1 MTTRPAPRT
10 PGTARQPVPASLFPE
25 IAHAKKRAML
35 GALAHCLSVKT
46 ACAQIGIPRKTH
58 YIWCHTD
65 PQYAAAVGR
74 ARALGAEWL
83 EDMAIQRATAGEH
96 PSDTL
101 LIFLLKGALPDKY
114 RDQQRREAGSEV
126 SELLKAVL
134 LELVDRA
141 QGRDV
146 PPAPEAD
153 WAPRPP
159 LPGRPARPSLPPPP
173 ALDER

>member
-1 MTTRPAPRT
+1 
-10 PGTARQPVPASLFPE
+10 
-25 IAHAKKRAML
+25 ML
-35 GALAHCLSVKT
+35 SALAHCLSVKT

-58 YIWCHTD
+58 YVWSQTD
-65 PQYAAAVGR
+65 PQYAAAVVH

-83 EDMAIQRATAGEH
+83 EDQAIQRATAGDH

-134 LELVDRA
+134 LELAER
-141 QGRDV
+141 QQPRDV
-146 PPAPEAD
+146 TPDAA

-159 LPGRPARPSLPPPP
+159 LPQGPARPSLPPPP

>member
-35 GALAHCLSVKT
+35 GAIAHCLSVAK
-46 ACAQIGIPRKTH
+46 ACAQLGIPRKTH

-65 PQYAAAVGR
+65 PQYAAAVVQ

-83 EDMAIQRATAGEH
+83 EDLAIQRATAGEH

-134 LELVDRA
+134 LELAERP
-141 QGRDV
+141 QPRDV
-146 PPAPEAD
+146 TPDAA

-159 LPGRPARPSLPPPP
+159 LPGRPARPPLPPPP
-173 ALDER
+173 DIDER